1 MLPDTVKD
9 PVGYF
14 VSASRPG
21 DDGGYSKGVVKA
33 YNEQH
38 STVLVR
44 FDDGEEAW
52 FGPDDKLTYLQ
63 QAIQPNSPKHDHAPV
78 PSNPLQWKVRLSSGK
93 KGLVVGYSAP
103 LAHIAM
109 ESGESI
115 YLNIATHDV
124 DFLYCTS
131 IFQFEATPQHPE
143 TDDSHDPL
151 LTTLPLFAKQ
161 FDVTDVRTKLATY
174 RSILEHCQSSP
185 TWQTKLGTDLKTL
198 ENEHRRIHFVFQDLQ
213 ADDRGLRLAAARCIC
228 ALAYENEANQAMM
241 NTENGLT
248 VDWLRVFS
256 IPSKFQQLYDDDCR
270 AECRIPDQEDFIQ
283 FLTKLIRNNMASVAA
298 SVYNYYDRATHLP
311 RLWCYPRV
319 HGSLHEWSSVPDPEC
334 HFIGYILTPRSTV
347 HLPKHLTSAD
357 IQDIADLFTPDKSV
371 MTLLKTAQVVHA
383 SIPHPVNRFVLYDAL
398 KAVPVLAGVLDDRP
412 PLAGLVQSFEQAT
425 DIAWRDLFGYLT
437 TRVHIDVLT
446 RNWGDKFIPELLRV
460 FTSLI
465 PLSNPWIDHHSW
477 VWQAQLRDAL
487 QTNAML
493 NAVHVFHEVLDE
505 GEAPLRLLMALTHLR
520 RIEVP
525 PPPKS
530 NPKNRRKSS
539 KDHRVSLAIASAQQA
554 VQALKATQAKHHTES
569 TFQKHISDVNTITTY
584 VSQNAQKLH
593 DKVMQHA
600 HTPLVLAPICT
611 NLDDI
616 VSSMQN
622 TKHQSQQ
629 DREHVVL
636 TNKER
641 LEALEKRHQAAVEA
655 KKQKWQQQC
664 DAIEAAKQQKKRE
677 VHARNASK
685 MARVHQERTALE
697 RRHDQDVRKL
707 EQKVEKIMKSPR
719 HSVAKLAIKP
729 HPPPPKQ
736 TDAILPTPP
745 ATAMIP
751 KHLTKGARPQ
761 SARVIRD
768 RTIAFGN
775 MVSKLHTVEVLVKK
789 EQTKAMW
796 RHLHSENKRF
806 QPPAP
811 SVAKCVDI
819 EGETLHRTKLS
830 FAPPAQRAITSL
842 DLPLANEAACIKLAS
857 ELIPPAV
864 KPPDIDDDS
873 STSYCILAKYN
884 RTLDED
890 QRQLFKARFSTNNVK
905 LNHRLTFA
913 VQEQYVHMARR
924 NQAWGAFCASS
935 RIYSDDPEQLKRT
948 EFITVAKK
956 LGIVLR
962 DDAEYETVCRR
973 LDKNLTGFLAW
984 RDFYEWFLDQDLKH
998 AMGGVDRRVTS
1009 SSIS

>member
-1 MLPDTVKD
+1 MRIASIQHNTNRNETETKPILKRSENSATIGGMLPDTVKD

-21 DDGGYSKGVVKA
+21 DDGGYSKGVIKA

-44 FDDGEEAW
+44 FGKWSLSLLPLTQHRADDGEEAW

-63 QAIQPNSPKHDHAPV
+63 QAI
-78 PSNPLQWKVRLSSGK
+78 
-93 KGLVVGYSAP
+93 
-103 LAHIAM
+103 
-109 ESGESI
+109 
-115 YLNIATHDV
+115 
-124 DFLYCTS
+124 
-131 IFQFEATPQHPE
+131 PE

-161 FDVTDVRTKLATY
+161 FDVTD
-174 RSILEHCQSSP
+174 
-185 TWQTKLGTDLKTL
+185 
-198 ENEHRRIHFVFQDLQ
+198 
-213 ADDRGLRLAAARCIC
+213 
-228 ALAYENEANQAMM
+228 
-241 NTENGLT
+241 NGLT

-371 MTLLKTAQVVHA
+371 VRSHSNLDPPEGM
-383 SIPHPVNRFVLYDAL
+383 
-398 KAVPVLAGVLDDRP
+398 LDDAP
-412 PLAGLVQSFEQAT
+412 EDGAGRA
-425 DIAWRDLFGYLT
+425 
-437 TRVHIDVLT
+437 RVNTPSRAASRCVVMD
-446 RNWGDKFIPELLRV
+446 GCY
-460 FTSLI
+460 
-465 PLSNPWIDHHSW
+465 
-477 VWQAQLRDAL
+477 Q
-487 QTNAML
+487 
-493 NAVHVFHEVLDE
+493 VLDE

-719 HSVAKLAIKP
+719 HSVAKPAIKP

-745 ATAMIP
+745 ATAMVP

-956 LGIVLR
+956 LGTMAAWNFTIGWMYEWLGIVLR

-973 LDKNLTGFLAW
+973 LDTNLTGFLAW